1 MLIITNNITKIT
13 KINISLFLPSELKKL
28 RVIEIQKSCIHGII
42 FYINLPGAQHVDVKA
57 VVFALRELSQP
68 QHPLEQHLNLERI
81 QRGLVRYPKKNS
93 VIERGSI
100 KCNIWKITI
109 FAKYVLPI
117 LHKFLEYGTCL

>member
-1 MLIITNNITKIT
+1 M
-13 KINISLFLPSELKKL
+13 
-28 RVIEIQKSCIHGII
+28 

-117 LHKFLEYGTCL
+117 LHKFLEYGTCLWFLWCYAKCKGQFVPDLTKLFIIDTV

>member
-1 MLIITNNITKIT
+1 MY
-13 KINISLFLPSELKKL
+13 
-28 RVIEIQKSCIHGII
+28 IHGII

-81 QRGLVRYPKKNS
+81 QRGLVRYPKTNS